1 MIIIFLIVDFSM
13 KGHFVIKKSQH
24 FWKTKKI
31 CILATRKSQHRFI
44 AVAFLFS
51 CTFETPDADAQ
62 HEKIIS

>member
-1 MIIIFLIVDFSM
+1 M
-13 KGHFVIKKSQH
+13 KGHFVIKKSQR